1 MKRCAVCGKFQ
12 KSTTEMILHN
22 GKEVCP
28 KCAAMLNL
36 NESTASVV
44 QIEAGPRGV
53 TKHQM
58 IPAIKAN
65 INNPE
70 ALRQLAK
77 DYPTVFNGSVRYL
90 LKKEM
95 QAVQKAVG
103 TTEISEEHAK
113 LIARLNPSRK
123 GVTYHQILAAVK
135 EAAEQNDKNMIVLIK
150 KYYKDLLEKSAKYLR
165 KDYRAFADV

>member
-1 MKRCAVCGKFQ
+1 MAQVKRCAVCGKFQ
-12 KSTTEMILHN
+12 KSTTIMVKHN
-22 GKEVCP
+22 DKEVCP
-28 KCAAMLNL
+28 VCAAKLNIAQ
-36 NESTASVV
+36 EIITP
-44 QIEAGPRGV
+44 GKKGV

-95 QAVQKAVG
+95 QAVHEAVG
-103 TTEISEEHAK
+103 TTEINEEHAK
-113 LIARLNPSRK
+113 LIAKLNPSRK

-165 KDYRAFADV
+165 KDYRAFAEV